1 VRWDDVVA
9 AIIDE
14 MEGDVDVAV
23 FLAGNPITRASEME
37 FTKNRIEY
45 TVLTNFEGENW
56 ETLLLQID
64 LMCTRNRTDQLL
76 AAERAIRRLLHRDL
90 PVTYG
95 DVAMFTQLQAARDI
109 PGAGD
114 RVVGRSLD
122 FRLEVTRSRYH
133 RSTT

>member
-1 VRWDDVVA
+1 VRWDSVIAAVV
-9 AIIDE
+9 DE
-14 MEGDVDVAV
+14 LECDADISV

-37 FTKNRIEY
+37 FTKNRMEY

-64 LMCTRNRTDQLL
+64 LLGTRNRTDQLL
-76 AAERAIRRLLHRDL
+76 AAERATRRILHRDL

-95 DVAMFTQLQAARDI
+95 GVGMFAQLQAARDV

-122 FRLEVTRSRYH
+122 FRLEVTRSRYD